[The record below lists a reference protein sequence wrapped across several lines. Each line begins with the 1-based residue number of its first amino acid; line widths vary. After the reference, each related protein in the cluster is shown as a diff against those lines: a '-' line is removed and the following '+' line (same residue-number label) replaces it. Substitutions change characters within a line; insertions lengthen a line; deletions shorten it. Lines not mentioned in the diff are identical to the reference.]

1 MQRFACQQSS
11 TPCSNRFS
19 NLSYVQVWDINE
31 PAPASMGGPF
41 DLILASHGVYE
52 ARDLGASLAH
62 IGNALAPGGFLLF
75 QELVSPLAA
84 CLWGL
89 TAAAWECSGGR
100 TFGRWSDARHWTELC
115 EAAGFAAVSMLR
127 CLSYRL

>member
-1 MQRFACQQSS
+1 M
-11 TPCSNRFS
+11 
-19 NLSYVQVWDINE
+19 WDINE

-41 DLILASHGVYE
+41 DLILASHALHE
-52 ARDLGASLAH
+52 ARDLAASLAH

-75 QELVSPLAA
+75 QELTSPLAA

-89 TAAAWECSGGR
+89 TAAAWEWSGGSS
-100 TFGRWSDARHWTELC
+100 FGRWSDARHWTELC

-127 CLSYRL
+127 CLSYCL